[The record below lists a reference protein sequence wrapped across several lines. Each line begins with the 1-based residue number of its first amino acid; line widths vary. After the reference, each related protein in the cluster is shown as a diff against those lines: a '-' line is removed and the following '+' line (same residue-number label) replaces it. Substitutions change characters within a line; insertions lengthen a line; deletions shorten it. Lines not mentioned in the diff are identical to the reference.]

1 MKLPK
6 LITLLTGA
14 ALCVSLWTAPASAE
28 ETLNWVEGPKKVGLG
43 QIAEL
48 DLDKNF
54 VFLNDTDTKKFEQ
67 QNDSH
72 VNNREI
78 GSVFPKDENQNWAV
92 IFEYEDTGHVKDDE
106 KDKIDANELLESYKT
121 GTEEA
126 NKKRD
131 VSNRLF
137 VDGWDVK
144 PFYDNDIHSLSWSL
158 LGHDSNNEKFV
169 NYNVNVLTRK
179 GVISVV
185 LVTDPKNLAADR
197 KVLTTSI
204 LPKLQVKAGERYE
217 DYNSKTDKLAE
228 YGLSGLILGG
238 AGLAV
243 AKKVGLI
250 GLLLV
255 FLKKFGVI
263 LVAALAALW
272 RFLRGKKK
280 KAAAA
285 EQAAE
290 ARAAEARA
298 AELTAAG
305 SDGPAADAT
314 TQDAATAPG
323 PSEETAAQQQPAG
336 ESGRPAVRMLSG
348 GEAPADPGAP
358 ADARTHGGSGAD
370 PALEPEH
377 SRSEAA
383 PASESGTGRTPL
395 TEEDSLRK
403 PDRPEDPDKSK

>member
-6 LITLLTGA
+6 LISLVTGA
-14 ALCVSLWTAPASAE
+14 ALCVSLWTAPVSAE
-28 ETLNWVEGPKKVGLG
+28 ETLNWVEGPKKVELG

-48 DLDKNF
+48 DLAKDF

-67 QNDSH
+67 QNGSH

-78 GSVFPKDENQNWAV
+78 GSIFPKDENQNWAV
-92 IFEYEDTGHVKDDE
+92 IFEYDDTGHVKDDE
-106 KDKIDANELLESYKT
+106 KDKIDADELLESYKT

-126 NKKRD
+126 NKRGD

-158 LGHDSNNEKFV
+158 LGHDSKDEKFV
-169 NYNVNVLTRK
+169 NYNVNVLTRE

-185 LVTDPKNLAADR
+185 LVSDPKNLAADR
-197 KVLTTSI
+197 KVLTSSI

-217 DYNSKTDKLAE
+217 EYNSKTDKLAE

-263 LVAALAALW
+263 LVAGLAALW

-280 KAAAA
+280 KAAA

-298 AELTAAG
+298 AGLTAAG
-305 SDGPAADAT
+305 STAAAAD
-314 TQDAATAPG
+314 TALPAQNADPASG
-323 PSEETAAQQQPAG
+323 PSAETPALQADG
-336 ESGRPAVRMLSG
+336 ANGRPVMRMLSG
-348 GEAPADPGAP
+348 GEAPAGLGAP
-358 ADARTHGGSGAD
+358 ADARADGDAGTD
-370 PALEPEH
+370 PAPER
-377 SRSEAA
+377 SVSEAA
-383 PASESGTGRTPL
+383 PADGAGTGRTPL
-395 TEEDSLRK
+395 AEEDSLRK
-403 PDRPEDPDKSK
+403 SGRPEDPDKSK

>member
-121 GTEEA
+121 GTEES

-197 KVLTTSI
+197 KVLTSSI

-217 DYNSKTDKLAE
+217 EYNSKTDKLAE

-263 LVAALAALW
+263 LVAGLAALW

-314 TQDAATAPG
+314 AQDAATAPG
-323 PSEETAAQQQPAG
+323 PS
-336 ESGRPAVRMLSG
+336 
-348 GEAPADPGAP
+348 ADPGAP

-395 TEEDSLRK
+395 TDEDSLRK

>member
-6 LITLLTGA
+6 LITLVTGA

-28 ETLNWVEGPKKVGLG
+28 ETLNWVEGPKKVELG

-48 DLDKNF
+48 DLAKDF

-67 QNDSH
+67 QNGSH

-78 GSVFPKDENQNWAV
+78 GSVFPKDEKQNWAV
-92 IFEYEDTGHVKDDE
+92 IFEYEETGHVKDDE
-106 KDKIDANELLESYKT
+106 KDKIDADELLESYKT

-126 NKKRD
+126 NKRGD

-158 LGHDSNNEKFV
+158 LGHDSKDEKFV

-197 KVLTTSI
+197 KVLTSSI

-217 DYNSKTDKLAE
+217 EYNSKTDKLAE

-255 FLKKFGVI
+255 FLKKFGI
-263 LVAALAALW
+263 IIVAGLAALW

-280 KAAAA
+280 KAAA

-290 ARAAEARA
+290 AQAAEARA

-305 SDGPAADAT
+305 SSGSAADAT
-314 TQDAATAPG
+314 AQDADPAPG
-323 PSEETAAQQQPAG
+323 PSAETAAQQPAG
-336 ESGRPAVRMLSG
+336 ESGRPVVRMLSG
-348 GEAPADPGAP
+348 GEAPADP
-358 ADARTHGGSGAD
+358 AR
-370 PALEPEH
+370 EPEH

-383 PASESGTGRTPL
+383 PASESGTGRAPL

>member
-1 MKLPK
+1 M
-6 LITLLTGA
+6 
-14 ALCVSLWTAPASAE
+14 
-28 ETLNWVEGPKKVGLG
+28 
-43 QIAEL
+43 
-48 DLDKNF
+48 
-54 VFLNDTDTKKFEQ
+54 
-67 QNDSH
+67 
-72 VNNREI
+72 
-78 GSVFPKDENQNWAV
+78 
-92 IFEYEDTGHVKDDE
+92 
-106 KDKIDANELLESYKT
+106 
-121 GTEEA
+121 
-126 NKKRD
+126 
-131 VSNRLF
+131 
-137 VDGWDVK
+137 K

-197 KVLTTSI
+197 KVLTSSI

-217 DYNSKTDKLAE
+217 EYNSKTDKLAE

-263 LVAALAALW
+263 LVAGLAALW

-314 TQDAATAPG
+314 AQDAATAPG
-323 PSEETAAQQQPAG
+323 PS
-336 ESGRPAVRMLSG
+336 
-348 GEAPADPGAP
+348 ADPGAP

-395 TEEDSLRK
+395 TDEDSLRK

>member
-6 LITLLTGA
+6 LITLVTGA

-54 VFLNDTDTKKFEQ
+54 VFLNDKDTKTFEK
-67 QNDSH
+67 QNGTMT
-72 VNNREI
+72 NNREI

-92 IFEYEDTGHVKDDE
+92 IFEYEESGHVKDDE
-106 KDKIDANELLESYKT
+106 KDKIDADDLLKSYKK

-126 NKKRD
+126 NKERSE
-131 VSNRLF
+131 SNQLF

-169 NYNVNVLTRK
+169 NYNVNVLTRE

-185 LVTDPKNLAADR
+185 LVSDPKNLAADR
-197 KVLTTSI
+197 KVLTSSI
-204 LPKLQVKAGERYE
+204 LPKLQVKAGKRYE
-217 DYNSKTDKLAE
+217 EYNSKTDKLAE

-263 LVAALAALW
+263 LVAGLAALW

-314 TQDAATAPG
+314 AQDAATAPG
-323 PSEETAAQQQPAG
+323 PSVDP
-336 ESGRPAVRMLSG
+336 S
-348 GEAPADPGAP
+348 APADV
-358 ADARTHGGSGAD
+358 RTHGGSGAD

-383 PASESGTGRTPL
+383 PASESETGRTPL

>member
-6 LITLLTGA
+6 LITLVTGA

-28 ETLNWVEGPKKVGLG
+28 ETLNWVEGPKKVELG

-48 DLDKNF
+48 DLGKDF
-54 VFLNDTDTKKFEQ
+54 VFLNDKDTKTFEK
-67 QNDSH
+67 QNGTMT
-72 VNNREI
+72 NNREI
-78 GSVFPKDENQNWAV
+78 GSVFPKDEKQNWAV
-92 IFEYEDTGHVKDDE
+92 IFEYEESGHVKDDE
-106 KDKIDANELLESYKT
+106 KDKIDADDLLKSYKK

-126 NKKRD
+126 NKERSE
-131 VSNRLF
+131 SNQLF

-158 LGHDSNNEKFV
+158 LGHDSKNEKFV

-197 KVLTTSI
+197 KVLTSSI

-217 DYNSKTDKLAE
+217 EYNSKTDKLAE

-280 KAAAA
+280 KAAA

-290 ARAAEARA
+290 AQAAEAQAAEARA

-305 SDGPAADAT
+305 SAGPAADAT
-314 TQDAATAPG
+314 AQDADPAPG
-323 PSEETAAQQQPAG
+323 PSAETAAQQPAG

-348 GEAPADPGAP
+348 GEAPADP
-358 ADARTHGGSGAD
+358 AR
-370 PALEPEH
+370 EPEP

-383 PASESGTGRTPL
+383 PASESGADHTPL